1 MLWQNDA
8 GGELRGRGAVI
19 APRGRRGAV
28 MALAVAALMLPAF
41 APASGEPARKSAT
54 LTSPPAEKSQCN
66 RATFR
71 VVVDVGH
78 SAEAPG
84 ALSARGVPEYEFNL
98 SLARWIEQSLV
109 AAGFDKT
116 VRLISSGLAR
126 ESLRT
131 RIARANR
138 LSADLFLSIHHDS
151 VPDRFLQDWEH
162 DGNQLH
168 YSDRFKGHSIFV
180 SNAHRDYRDSL
191 AFGRLLGR
199 QLKAS
204 GLVYTPHYTRAEM
217 GSRRRQLVD
226 AEAGVYRYDRLMVL
240 RQTRMPAVLF
250 EAASIINRD
259 EELKAMAPE
268 RKALVAAA
276 VTRAVVQFCDARE
289 AKRTVRG
296 KRARPMRAAKP
307 RIESATSARRESK
320 R

>member
-8 GGELRGRGAVI
+8 GGEW
-19 APRGRRGAV
+19 RGRRPALIAHRCAAMV
-28 MALAVAALMLPAF
+28 LAVGTTLLSGFF
-41 APASGEPARKSAT
+41 APASAEPARKSAT
-54 LTSPPAEKSQCN
+54 LTAPPAEMPQC
-66 RATFR
+66 RRTTFR
-71 VVVDVGH
+71 VVIDVGH
-78 SAEAPG
+78 SAETPG
-84 ALSARGVPEYEFNL
+84 ALSARGVSEYEFNL
-98 SLARWIEQSLV
+98 SLARWIEQSLI

-116 VRLISSGLAR
+116 VRLISSGPAR

-138 LSADLFLSIHHDS
+138 LSADLFLSVHHDS

-162 DGNQLH
+162 DGSQLH

-180 SNAHRDYRDSL
+180 SNAHRDFAGSL

-268 RKALVAAA
+268 RKALVATA
-276 VTRAVVQFCDARE
+276 VTRAVAQFCDARE
-289 AKRTVRG
+289 AKRTARG
-296 KRARPMRAAKP
+296 KQARPMRAAKP
-307 RIESATSARRESK
+307 RIESVTSARRESA